1 MRFGRFKRHT
11 RTHRRSKKNIE
22 TLPKKENSF
31 TLKSITKMKKKLQ
44 DLLDNYSSLLSYIE
58 TRHDQDMVK
67 LYQIEVQ
74 LMNLIEIDLKKPTK
88 RKSK

>member
-1 MRFGRFKRHT
+1 
-11 RTHRRSKKNIE
+11 
-22 TLPKKENSF
+22 
-31 TLKSITKMKKKLQ
+31 MKKKLQ

-58 TRHDQDMVK
+58 TRHKQDMVK

-88 RKSK
+88 RKTK